1 MSKIISLEEAAK
13 LIKDND
19 FVATTATSGL
29 AGLPEEL
36 LVSIGER
43 YKKEQS
49 PKNITFMNGSG
60 IGINTEGRGMDHI
73 AQEGLIK
80 RVISGHAGFSHGM
93 SRLIVED
100 KIEGYFFRKESSLSF
115 GGQ

>member
-1 MSKIISLEEAAK
+1 MSKIISVEEAAK

-36 LVSIGER
+36 LVSIGDR

-49 PKNITFMNGSG
+49 NLWSCRLLPWYVKTDR
-60 IGINTEGRGMDHI
+60 RG
-73 AQEGLIK
+73 
-80 RVISGHAGFSHGM
+80 
-93 SRLIVED
+93 
-100 KIEGYFFRKESSLSF
+100 
-115 GGQ
+115 